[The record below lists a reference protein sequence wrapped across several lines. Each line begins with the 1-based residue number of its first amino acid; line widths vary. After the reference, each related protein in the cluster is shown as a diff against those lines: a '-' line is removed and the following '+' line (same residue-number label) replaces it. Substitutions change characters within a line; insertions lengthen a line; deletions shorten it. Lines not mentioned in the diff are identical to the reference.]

1 MGTVRPLV
9 VISQPI
15 SPSAL
20 ERLRSLAEV
29 EMGEDSSRIMAR
41 ADLLERV
48 RRADGLFHL
57 MHDVVDAEMIAAA
70 KRLRVIA
77 SMSIVPAT
85 VDVAAATARRIPV
98 TTIPPIVTEATADLH
113 WALLLAVTR
122 RVVEGDAALRRGMF
136 PGSQSQHFAGAPVY
150 GKTMGIVGLGRIGR
164 AVARRARGFDMSI
177 LYAKRSRLPEAEERD
192 LGATYVPLE
201 ELLRRADFVSINA
214 ALTPQTR
221 HLIGARELA
230 LMKPTAFLINTSRGP
245 LVDEAALV
253 EALHARRIAGAG
265 LDVYEDEP
273 RVHPG
278 LLSST
283 QVVLTPHLG
292 SAVGEL
298 REQMAHVVVDN
309 IQAVIRGERPPNLYN
324 PEVYQEAAGS
334 GQHVKREP

>member
-1 MGTVRPLV
+1 MAPSRPLV

-15 SPSAL
+15 PRSAL
-20 ERLRSLAEV
+20 ERLRTFADV

-57 MHDVVDAEMIAAA
+57 MHDLVDAEMIAAA
-70 KRLRVIA
+70 ENLRVIA
-77 SMSIVPAT
+77 SMAIIPAT
-85 VDVAAATARRIPV
+85 VDVGAATARKIAV
-98 TTIPPIVTEATADLH
+98 TTIPAIVTEATADLN
-113 WALLLAVTR
+113 WALLMAAAR
-122 RVVEGDAALRRGMF
+122 RVVEGDAALRRGIF
-136 PGSQSQHFAGAPVY
+136 PGSQSNHFNGAAVH
-150 GKTMGIVGLGRIGR
+150 GKSLGIVGLGRIGR
-164 AVARRARGFDMSI
+164 AVARRARGFDMRI
-177 LYAKRSRLPEAEERD
+177 LYTKRSRLPEVDERE
-192 LGATYVPLE
+192 LGATYVSLE
-201 ELLRRADFVSINA
+201 DLLRQADFVSVNA
-214 ALTPQTR
+214 AFTPQTR

-253 EALHARRIAGAG
+253 EALRARRIAGAG
-265 LDVYEDEP
+265 LDVYEEEP

-278 LLSST
+278 LLPFP

-309 IQAVIRGERPPNLYN
+309 IQAVIRGERPPNLHN
-324 PEVYQEAAGS
+324 PEVYA
-334 GQHVKREP
+334 

>member
-1 MGTVRPLV
+1 MAPSRPLV

-15 SPSAL
+15 PRSAL
-20 ERLRSLAEV
+20 ERLRTFADV

-57 MHDVVDAEMIAAA
+57 MHDLVDAEMIAAA
-70 KRLRVIA
+70 ENLRVIA
-77 SMSIVPAT
+77 SMAIIPAT
-85 VDVAAATARRIPV
+85 VDVGAATARKIAV
-98 TTIPPIVTEATADLH
+98 TTIPAIVTEATADLN
-113 WALLLAVTR
+113 WALLMAAAR
-122 RVVEGDAALRRGMF
+122 RVVEGDAALRRGIF
-136 PGSQSQHFAGAPVY
+136 PGSQSNHFNGAAVH
-150 GKTMGIVGLGRIGR
+150 GKSLGIVGLGRIGR
-164 AVARRARGFDMSI
+164 AVARRARGFDMRI
-177 LYAKRSRLPEAEERD
+177 LYTKRSRLPEVDERE
-192 LGATYVPLE
+192 LGATYGSLE
-201 ELLRRADFVSINA
+201 DLLRQADFVSVNA
-214 ALTPQTR
+214 AFTPQTR

-253 EALHARRIAGAG
+253 EALRARRIAGAG
-265 LDVYEDEP
+265 LDVYEEEP

-278 LLSST
+278 LLPFP

-309 IQAVIRGERPPNLYN
+309 IQAVIRGERPPNLHN
-324 PEVYQEAAGS
+324 PEVYA
-334 GQHVKREP
+334 